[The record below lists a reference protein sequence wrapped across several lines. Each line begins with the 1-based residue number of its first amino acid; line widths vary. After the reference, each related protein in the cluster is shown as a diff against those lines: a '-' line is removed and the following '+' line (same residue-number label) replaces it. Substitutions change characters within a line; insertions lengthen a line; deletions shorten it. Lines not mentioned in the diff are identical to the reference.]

1 MGMLFSCGNS
11 DDQINEIL
19 GVSSAPDETS
29 EGVTF
34 YYSDEGVVKMKLIA
48 PIIQRFNTEQKMEC
62 PKGMIVY
69 FYDSLG
75 VEESRLEAL
84 YGMLYSEQQYLFLKD
99 SVVLSSINNRRLE
112 TPLLH
117 INFKIDS
124 IYTSERVKIT
134 TLDGEIKGRGM
145 FTNSNFTN
153 YEIENIGDSYYYYQS
168 EEEKDE

>member
-1 MGMLFSCGNS
+1 MFLSCGNS
-11 DDQINEIL
+11 DDQINELI
-19 GVSSAPDETS
+19 GENDDPEETS

-34 YYSDEGVVKMKLIA
+34 YYSDQGIVKMKLIA
-48 PIIQRFNTEQKMEC
+48 PIIQRFYKEQKMEC
-62 PKGMIVY
+62 PLGMTVF

-75 VEESRLEAL
+75 VEESRLKAQ
-84 YGMLYSEQQYLFLKD
+84 YGIIYSEQQYLFLKD
-99 SVVLSSINNRRLE
+99 SVVLTSENERRLE

-117 INFKIDS
+117 INFKLDS

-145 FTNSNFTN
+145 YTNSSFTN
-153 YEIENIGDSYYYYQS
+153 YEIENIGDSYYYYQT

>member
-1 MGMLFSCGNS
+1 M
-11 DDQINEIL
+11 
-19 GVSSAPDETS
+19 
-29 EGVTF
+29 
-34 YYSDEGVVKMKLIA
+34 
-48 PIIQRFNTEQKMEC
+48 
-62 PKGMIVY
+62 
-69 FYDSLG
+69 
-75 VEESRLEAL
+75 
-84 YGMLYSEQQYLFLKD
+84 
-99 SVVLSSINNRRLE
+99 LSSINNRRLE